1 MAAPLLFFSVLS
13 TAKVNS
19 PAGHGL
25 LVNHGHFAAVETFRL
40 PPREWQPM
48 RWKHVTWE
56 RYGRILDDETKHK
69 QLLKARMLAQRRRR
83 IILVLER
90 AGMAGCLA
98 RPPPGVAPFGC
109 DWLSPAVLRRSPPG
123 CIPGPTNV
131 VLMTALRLEI
141 KRTLHSR
148 RMLHGPLVVDVP
160 HHATIESLSHCR
172 SSLHGRRRGE
182 MSLSRYRSQTAS
194 KSTIHGDVSPRF
206 SWSDL
211 HVH

>member
-1 MAAPLLFFSVLS
+1 
-13 TAKVNS
+13 
-19 PAGHGL
+19 
-25 LVNHGHFAAVETFRL
+25 
-40 PPREWQPM
+40 M

-56 RYGRILDDETKHK
+56 RYGRIVDDETKHK
-69 QLLKARMLAQRRRR
+69 QLLKARMLAERRRR

-109 DWLSPAVLRRSPPG
+109 DWLSPAVLRRSPLG

-160 HHATIESLSHCR
+160 PPRYYRVAITLPFIAAWSPAWRHVPVAISIPDSIKEYDPWRRITSLFLIRLAR
-172 SSLHGRRRGE
+172 SLGRRTSCNRC
-182 MSLSRYRSQTAS
+182 LC
-194 KSTIHGDVSPRF
+194 
-206 SWSDL
+206 
-211 HVH
+211 